1 MENTRE
7 KLLKILGMIRPG
19 AQFDGC
25 PDLIK
30 AGLLDSLLTMM
41 LTVEIESR
49 FGVKVSPLDVV
60 PENFKTVDSI
70 CELIERL
77 QSK

>member
-7 KLLKILGMIRPG
+7 KLLKILDMIRPG
-19 AQFDGC
+19 AKFDGC
-25 PDLIK
+25 PDLMK

-41 LTVEIESR
+41 LTVEIESS
-49 FGVKVSPLDVV
+49 FGVKISPLDVV
-60 PENFKTVDSI
+60 PENFKTVDTI
-70 CELIERL
+70 CALIERL

>member
-7 KLLKILGMIRPG
+7 KLLDILGMIRPG

-60 PENFKTVDSI
+60 PENFKTVDTI
-70 CELIERL
+70 CALIERL
-77 QSK
+77 QNK